1 MQDKFVFNWKNLA
14 FIVLTQAL
22 PSLGGLILVAYA
34 FKYALLADMN

>member
-14 FIVLTQAL
+14 FIVLAQAL